1 MAPAWRGRRVRHAVM
16 SAGWGAGGAIAP
28 PAHAAYFA
36 VGMANSAPLAMLS
49 GQRCMM
55 DFCLV

>member
-1 MAPAWRGRRVRHAVM
+1 MTKQGEKEKASPRQ
-16 SAGWGAGGAIAP
+16 SATRPSKPTKRAD
-28 PAHAAYFA
+28 YLA
-36 VGMANSAPLAMLS
+36 VGITNSAPLAMLS